1 MNDWIAVRM
10 HGACATIPRPMQR
23 VHSRSLAVAAL
34 TMLALSLV
42 ATSPAIADRSAT
54 KAERAAIKRVT
65 MKRCGAP
72 GGCTFRKARISTR
85 NARYAWAEIIGEGVS
100 GMLLKRP
107 TSRSRRFKVVGFQ
120 GGGIG
125 ECTYWRKRA
134 PRSVLRD
141 LDIDGLVDVSSGTEG
156 NCG

>member
-1 MNDWIAVRM
+1 MRTIGSAAAVL
-10 HGACATIPRPMQR
+10 ATLG
-23 VHSRSLAVAAL
+23 LA
-34 TMLALSLV
+34 
-42 ATSPAIADRSAT
+42 ATTPAIADRSAT
-54 KAERAAIKRVT
+54 KAERTAIKRVVL
-65 MKRCGAP
+65 KRCGTVP
-72 GGCTFRKARISTR
+72 EPCDLRKVRISTR
-85 NARYAWAEIIGEGVS
+85 NARDAWAFAVREGLS

-107 TSRSRRFKVVGFQ
+107 TTRSRRFKVIGIQ

>member
-1 MNDWIAVRM
+1 
-10 HGACATIPRPMQR
+10 MQR
-23 VHSRSLAVAAL
+23 LRSRSLVVATL
-34 TMLALSLV
+34 TMVALGLV

-72 GGCTFRKARISTR
+72 GGCTLRKTRISTR

-107 TSRSRRFKVVGFQ
+107 TSHSRRFKVVGFQ

-125 ECTYWRKRA
+125 ECSYWRKRA

-141 LDIDGLVDVSSGTEG
+141 LDIDGLVDVASGTEG